1 MDRKTKKP
9 FVLTASLEDYLEA
22 IKTLIDSHGHA
33 HTNSIANLLGVKM
46 PSVTNA
52 MGILRDNGYVF
63 YELNT
68 PVTLTKLGEQA
79 AVRVKHRHAVLAAFL
94 HDALSIPEKDASSMA
109 CKMEH
114 QITDELLTKI
124 GILTEAVTSDE
135 PAFVAL
141 RNRLIAACDPGASA
155 EGH

>member
-33 HTNSIANLLGVKM
+33 HTNSIANILGVKM

-63 YELNT
+63 YELNA
-68 PVTLTKLGEQA
+68 PVTLTKLGVQVA
-79 AVRVKHRHAVLAAFL
+79 QRVKHRHAVLATFL
-94 HDALSIPEKDASSMA
+94 HDALGMPDKEADELA
-109 CKMEH
+109 CDMEH
-114 QITDELLTKI
+114 LIKDDLLVKFS
-124 GILTEAVTSDE
+124 ILTEAVSSDD
-135 PAFVAL
+135 PTFTAL
-141 RNRLIAACDPGASA
+141 RERLAAAQA
-155 EGH
+155 ESDR